1 MNDLRDKPENSVP
14 RSLKGKKL
22 LVTGAS
28 RGIGRAI
35 ALRAARDGAAVAVV
49 AKSVREHSKLPGTIY
64 QTVDDIEAA
73 GGSGLAIQ
81 ADLRHAEQ
89 IEHAVD
95 IAANSF
101 GGLDIVVNNASAL
114 SLTNTRDTTLKVYDR
129 MFDINARGSWYTTK
143 CALHHLLPSENPHVL
158 NLAPPLD
165 FRAEWFAG
173 HAAYSLAKYSMGVWV
188 LAMSREFADEGVAF
202 NALWPKT
209 TIATAAVRNLL
220 GGEPMVQRSRHPEIV
235 ADAAHAIL
243 TRPSR
248 ECTGNFF
255 LDEEVLREEG
265 VTDFAPYAV
274 NPHAEPYP
282 DLYVDP
288 GG

>member
-1 MNDLRDKPENSVP
+1 MRPDQLIREERRHMKAD
-14 RSLKGKKL
+14 LKGKKL
-22 LVTGAS
+22 LITGAS

-49 AKSVREHSKLPGTIY
+49 AKTTRGHTKLPGTIHE
-64 QTVDDIEAA
+64 TAAAVEAA
-73 GGSGLAIQ
+73 GGRAVAIQ
-81 ADLRHAEQ
+81 ADLRDADQ
-89 IEHAVD
+89 IERAVKT
-95 IAANSF
+95 AAESL
-101 GGLDIVVNNASAL
+101 GGLDVVVNNASAL
-114 SLTNTRDTTLKVYDR
+114 SLTGTRETTLKVYDR

-143 CALHHLLPSENPHVL
+143 CALDHLSASDNPHVL
-158 NLAPPLD
+158 NLAPPLN
-165 FRAEWFAG
+165 FRPEWFAG

-188 LAMSREFADEGVAF
+188 LGMSAEFAEEGIAF

-243 TRPSR
+243 CRDARS
-248 ECTGNFF
+248 CTGNFF
-255 LDEEVLREEG
+255 LDEEVLRQEG
-265 VTDFAPYAV
+265 ITDFDHYAV
-274 NPHAEPYP
+274 NPHAELHP

-288 GG
+288 